1 MKYAHKKTEGLF
13 LIKDLFLY
21 FSGGAYIREGFYM
34 DKNLRFKKASEF
46 QGISFRYSVQNR
58 SHTVVSLQYNFMFK
72 FNKPQGLFSEGGGL
86 YMEGV
91 FRFKNLFH
99 NAPGLMFGGAYFR
112 DFTVC

>member
-1 MKYAHKKTEGLF
+1 MKYAKKKPEGLF

-58 SHTVVSLQYNFMFK
+58 SHTVVSLQYNLMFK

-86 YMEGV
+86 IHGRSFSFQKFV
-91 FRFKNLFH
+91 
-99 NAPGLMFGGAYFR
+99 P
-112 DFTVC
+112 